1 MEKDYITMYAYWRR
15 CAKRITLDKLAKID
29 KMTSAKVFENAIID
43 IIKSYEDQKLYDVE
57 HGGDIPKFLTDYTP
71 LEGTPGVD
79 DAGAI

>member
-1 MEKDYITMYAYWRR
+1 MEKEWTSMYIYWRR

-29 KMTSAKVFENAIID
+29 KMTSAKALEDAIVD
-43 IIKSYEDQKLYDVE
+43 VLKRYEDQKFYDAE
-57 HGGDIPKFLTDYTP
+57 HNGDIPKFLTDYTP